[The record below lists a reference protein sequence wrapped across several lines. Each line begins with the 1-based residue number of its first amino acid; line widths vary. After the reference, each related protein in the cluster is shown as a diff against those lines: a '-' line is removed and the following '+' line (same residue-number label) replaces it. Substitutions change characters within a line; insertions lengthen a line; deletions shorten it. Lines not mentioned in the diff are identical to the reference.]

1 MIVRGVV
8 DRIEG
13 DRIIIL
19 LSDEGHAVEW
29 PLIFL
34 PDARESDLISFDVK
48 VELPASEV
56 RKINPKSLLER
67 LAWRP

>member
-1 MIVRGVV
+1 MIIRGVV

-13 DRIIIL
+13 DRVIIL
-19 LSDEGHAVEW
+19 LGEEGHVLEW

-34 PDARESDLISFDVK
+34 PDAQESDLICFDVRQ
-48 VELPASEV
+48 ELPASEV
-56 RKINPKSLLER
+56 RKMNPKSLLER

>member
-19 LSDEGHAVEW
+19 LGDEGHAVEW

-34 PDARESDLISFDVK
+34 PDAQESDLISFDVK